1 MQTGWGHCK
10 PEPSCSHLIDLLLV
24 EVKNLSR
31 GGGSN
36 LLIDPVAGVGTVP
49 TIPGQHKHHLGGKR
63 GAWELWRLVPARCLL
78 SAHSFP
84 VGCKATLTLIVML
97 WRGVSDW
104 GTLKTLFSP
113 VERWGTPLEWRFFTA
128 WPVSFVIVC
137 EAKLFKRQV
146 RYKKTH
152 ISRILRHKEDK
163 LTDYCVTQR
172 VSGLYWRLN
181 GLIIT

>member
-1 MQTGWGHCK
+1 MRSLQASAVMFSPHWPAACRGEKSVQRRWQQSPHRPC
-10 PEPSCSHLIDLLLV
+10 
-24 EVKNLSR
+24 SR
-31 GGGSN
+31 GGNGPHNPRSTQT
-36 LLIDPVAGVGTVP
+36 PPRRKEG
-49 TIPGQHKHHLGGKR
+49 

-113 VERWGTPLEWRFFTA
+113 VECWGTPLEWRFFTA
-128 WPVSFVIVC
+128 WPASFVSVC
-137 EAKLFKRQV
+137 DAKLFKRQV

-152 ISRILRHKEDK
+152 ISRILRHREDK

-172 VSGLYWRLN
+172 VSGLYWSLN